1 MPPSIN
7 VRISIYFIMALR
19 LCWER
24 WGLLLPSVPELRY
37 LESGSKGERFI
48 VCVYFKS
55 ILASFLTILHE
66 VFSTCRTHDSP
77 IIDTPRSSP
86 TISSFDLLSRSC
98 RCIYGGGGRNRT
110 AVQLPI
116 SSLQRILYLT
126 NCVSILVFKT
136 LVKQLLIQFTL
147 LLRIVVDCRLIEFLN
162 KIFGFH
168 RAVSITNCYTHYVR
182 KIIYDGNWDSLFF
195 K

>member
-1 MPPSIN
+1 MQKSR
-7 VRISIYFIMALR
+7 VRSPRQLGKVA
-19 LCWER
+19 
-24 WGLLLPSVPELRY
+24 GLLFTRHWRYMGPLNNKVVPIPRQAYAAKRRSWANVSSFAFTLNCFFDREPP
-37 LESGSKGERFI
+37 
-48 VCVYFKS
+48 
-55 ILASFLTILHE
+55 ILTSSALTILHE
-66 VFSTCRTHDSP
+66 AFGTCRTHDSP

-98 RCIYGGGGRNRT
+98 RCIYGGGGENRT
-110 AVQLPI
+110 PVQLPI

-168 RAVSITNCYTHYVR
+168 RAVSI
-182 KIIYDGNWDSLFF
+182 
-195 K
+195 